1 MYKLS
6 KIVSIIFGVLG
17 VLLCIWVMNT
27 SKDIEANGA
36 NFAMNTMFNVN
47 YILLLISLIIVIFAV
62 VVSMLASP
70 KSLKK
75 SLFFVGA
82 FALIGIISYPLSKLF
97 FDREKTYQVV
107 EGGKQVFLHYDW
119 VSAGIMATYLLLIVS
134 LVVVIGAVVKN
145 SLTK

>member
-1 MYKLS
+1 
-6 KIVSIIFGVLG
+6 
-17 VLLCIWVMNT
+17 
-27 SKDIEANGA
+27 
-36 NFAMNTMFNVN
+36 
-47 YILLLISLIIVIFAV
+47 
-62 VVSMLASP
+62 MLASP

-97 FDREKTYQVV
+97 FDTEKTYQVV
-107 EGGKQVFLHYDW
+107 EGGKQVLLHYDW